1 MRGFTLIELFV
12 TVVIASV
19 LTGLGLV
26 SFNYFLTSSGAYLG
40 SVYATPL

>member
-1 MRGFTLIELFV
+1 VRGFTLIELFV

-19 LTGLGLV
+19 LASIGLV
-26 SFNYFLTSSGAYLG
+26 SFNYFLTSSGASLG